1 MERARASGLRRLW
14 ARLDDPRWLFAR
26 VLVEAALVVAVVLAS
41 GGGAAI
47 VYGNF

>member
-1 MERARASGLRRLW
+1 MARAPASVRGLW
-14 ARLDDPRWLFAR
+14 DRLDDPRWLFAR
-26 VLVEAALVVAVVLAS
+26 VLVEAALVVALVLAS

>member
-1 MERARASGLRRLW
+1 MLLSWLRLISGW
-14 ARLDDPRWLFAR
+14 LDDPRWLFAR
-26 VLVEAALVVAVVLAS
+26 VLIEAALVIALVLVS